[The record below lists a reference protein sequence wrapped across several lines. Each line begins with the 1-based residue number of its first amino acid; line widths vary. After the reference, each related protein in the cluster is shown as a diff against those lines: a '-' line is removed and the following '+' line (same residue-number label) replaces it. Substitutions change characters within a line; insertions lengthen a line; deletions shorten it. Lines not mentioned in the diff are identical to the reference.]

1 MYMQS
6 TSMDSLGARIKW
18 GKVLEFFASF
28 FPSTLLIKYFMYIN
42 VHSLAFN
49 ILQELIQL
57 WRLCSTCI
65 DTSCSRPCCISCV
78 CVQRGGRLETVN
90 GHLNL
95 YLFYS
100 NHKITAYTTAQVT
113 IITVFSPEYIWS
125 LIRGIL
131 LII

>member
-1 MYMQS
+1 MAPFEMILVKMVASNLDLSHKDQY
-6 TSMDSLGARIKW
+6 
-18 GKVLEFFASF
+18 EFCKSRSAPFEF
-28 FPSTLLIKYFMYIN
+28 
-42 VHSLAFN
+42 
-49 ILQELIQL
+49 
-57 WRLCSTCI
+57 CSTCI

-78 CVQRGGRLETVN
+78 CVQRGGRPETVN

-100 NHKITAYTTAQVT
+100 NHKITAYTTAQVA